1 MLETREV
8 ALRCVVC
15 RSEKKFNLT
24 LAQKRQLSE
33 GSKLQF
39 QCSYCGSPQHWE
51 ALQGI
56 ETTSSLESIPVSQQ
70 PKSILV
76 VDDDELTVKLLQK
89 VLEAWD
95 AKVETAESGKE
106 ALRKLAAESFD
117 LLVCDIRMPEMTG
130 QELFQ
135 HVQENGYLPPQRILF
150 LTGEKSAAVKEFLD
164 RSGCYYLYKPLQF
177 LDFSG
182 QIEAVLAGDDLP

>member
-15 RSEKKFNLT
+15 RSEKTFNLT

-33 GSKLQF
+33 GGKLQF

-51 ALQGI
+51 ALDSLTTTTAGI
-56 ETTSSLESIPVSQQ
+56 SQAAQ
-70 PKSILV
+70 PKNILV

-106 ALRKLAAESFD
+106 ALKKLAAEHFD

-135 HVQENGYLPPQRILF
+135 HVQDNGYLPPQRILF
-150 LTGEKSAAVKEFLD
+150 LTGEKSAAVKQFLD
-164 RSGCYYLYKPLQF
+164 MSGCYYLYKPLQF

-182 QIEAVLAGDDLP
+182 QIEAVLAGEDMP

>member
-1 MLETREV
+1 MLETRDV
-8 ALRCVVC
+8 ALRCLVC

-39 QCSYCGSPQHWE
+39 QCSYCGSPQYWE
-51 ALQGI
+51 AVQGI
-56 ETTSSLESIPVSQQ
+56 ETTSSVGGVEIAQ

-95 AKVETAESGKE
+95 AKVETAENGME
-106 ALRKLAAESFD
+106 ALRKLAAGSFD
-117 LLVCDIRMPEMTG
+117 LLVCDLRMPEMTG

-135 HVQENGYLPPQRILF
+135 HVRDNGYLPPQRILF
-150 LTGEKSAAVKEFLD
+150 LTGEKSAGVKEFLD
-164 RSGCYYLYKPLQF
+164 TSGCYYLYKPLQF

-182 QIEAVLAGDDLP
+182 QIQAILAGEDIS

>member
-8 ALRCVVC
+8 LLRCVVC
-15 RSEKKFNLT
+15 RSEKTFNLT
-24 LAQKRQLSE
+24 MAQKRQLAE

-39 QCSYCGSPQHWE
+39 QCSYCASPQHWE
-51 ALQGI
+51 AVQAV
-56 ETTSSLESIPVSQQ
+56 ETTSSVGVVPISQ

-76 VDDDELTVKLLQK
+76 VDDDDLTVKLLQK

-95 AKVETAESGKE
+95 AKVEIALNGKE
-106 ALRKLAAESFD
+106 ALTKLAASPFD

-130 QELFQ
+130 QQLFQ
-135 HVQENGYLPPQRILF
+135 HIQDNGYLPPQRILF
-150 LTGEKSAAVKEFLD
+150 LTGEKSAAVKQFLD
-164 RSGCYYLYKPLQF
+164 TSGCYYLYKPLQF

-182 QIEAVLAGDDLP
+182 QIQAILAGEDLP